1 MNRRRAGQGTEQPS
15 DRSGEASKGFTLIE
29 LVLVVAITLVI
40 VAMAIP
46 MVSNVTS
53 YFKMRGAVQS
63 VTGAVQSTRY
73 QAIFNGCPYQIVL
86 TAASSSYQV
95 QNSCPSG
102 TPFANYC
109 TSGVA
114 ACPVPLSGSGT
125 PITLDK
131 DVTLTFSP
139 GGKVTS
145 ATFPGGGITMTITY
159 PGKTPEVIQVSSY
172 GNIHVTP

>member
-1 MNRRRAGQGTEQPS
+1 MNRRQIEAGAHELR
-15 DRSGEASKGFTLIE
+15 DRSGKASKGFTLIE
-29 LVLVVAITLVI
+29 MVVVVGIVLVMS
-40 VAMAIP
+40 AMAIP
-46 MVSNVTS
+46 LVSNVTS

-73 QAIFNGCPYQIVL
+73 LAIFQGCPYQVVL
-86 TAASSSYQV
+86 TAATSSYQV

-102 TPFANYC
+102 VPFANYC

-125 PITLDK
+125 PVTLNSDL
-131 DVTLTFSP
+131 TLTFSP

-145 ATFPGGGITMTITY
+145 ASFPGGGINLTITY
-159 PGKTPEVIQVSSY
+159 PGKAPELIQVSSY